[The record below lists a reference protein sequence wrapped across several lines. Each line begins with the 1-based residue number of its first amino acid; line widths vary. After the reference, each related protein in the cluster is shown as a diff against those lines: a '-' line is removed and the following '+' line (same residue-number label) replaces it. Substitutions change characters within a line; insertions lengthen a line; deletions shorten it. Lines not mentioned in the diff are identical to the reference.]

1 MNIHCSTSFS
11 TLHPHRASFLNQSV
25 MMKDVI
31 GSPGEEVDKC
41 VTLMLL
47 MLRREMKM
55 ASQAVISL
63 VSPGTT
69 YIPLIQ

>member
-1 MNIHCSTSFS
+1 
-11 TLHPHRASFLNQSV
+11 